1 MFFGI
6 SKKQLV
12 IESRLNGNGIDEAV
26 QGRNRAHRY
35 RYPLAPAG
43 RPPDM
48 RNRRRNRYIDKNNR

>member
-6 SKKQLV
+6 SKKQFG
-12 IESRLNGNGIDEAV
+12 IESRLNDNGIDETN
-26 QGRNRAHRY
+26 QGRNEAHRN

-48 RNRRRNRYIDKNNR
+48 RNRRRNRYIDKDNR

>member
-6 SKKQLV
+6 SKKQLET
-12 IESRLNGNGIDEAV
+12 ESRMNENGIVEAN
-26 QGRNRAHRY
+26 QGRNEAHQN

-48 RNRRRNRYIDKNNR
+48 RNRRRNRYIDKDNR